1 MQSRPQEAFSRR
13 RLLSLV
19 AAGSA
24 AAWLPGC
31 SAALSSDRPSARAS
45 CVPRRSLQSHRTVAG
60 RPLVYEVTQRRA
72 AFSFEPG
79 FFTQVEGWLDDY
91 TAASGLDRPD
101 QVWSYGGWTDGGS
114 ACGSWHNAG
123 RAFDLGRLRLE
134 GGDFVSCRYDRWQ
147 SSTGAARER
156 SLRQYWALA
165 ASLHLHFAYVL
176 TYLYNAR
183 HHNHIH
189 FDNGRSGG
197 DPPTLSTRSRVQ
209 VQAVQA
215 ICTYLWDAPV
225 EITGR
230 WDQATQR
237 ATRRALDQAEIADDL
252 DGADETWWS
261 FLRASVPRGAR

>member
-1 MQSRPQEAFSRR
+1 MQVRSQSALSRR
-13 RLLSLV
+13 RLLGLA

-24 AAWLPGC
+24 VVWLPGC
-31 SAALSSDRPSARAS
+31 SSALSSDRPSASAS
-45 CVPRRSLQSHRTVAG
+45 CVPRRNLESHRTVAG
-60 RPLVYEVTQRRA
+60 RPLVYEVSQRRA
-72 AFSFEPG
+72 AFSFESG
-79 FFTQVEGWLDDY
+79 FFGQVGDWLEDY
-91 TAASGLDRPD
+91 TETSGLARPD

-114 ACGSWHNAG
+114 ACDSWHNAG

-147 SSTGAARER
+147 SSSGATLER

-176 TYLYNAR
+176 TYLYNTQ

-189 FDNGRSGG
+189 FDNGRSGAE
-197 DPPTLSTRSRVQ
+197 PPTLSTRSRVQ

-237 ATRRALDQAEIADDL
+237 AARSALDRAEIADDL
-252 DGADETWWS
+252 DSSDESWWS
-261 FLRASVPRGAR
+261 FLAASVPRGER